1 MSDERDARRAG
12 SEDPRA
18 TPGRR
23 RPSAPV
29 YETPAD
35 RAIREAMERGEFDDL
50 PGSGKPLPPLG
61 DPNDPLWW
69 VRGLA
74 EREQLDFTGA
84 LPPAIALRKEAA
96 GFPESLLDLRS
107 EESVRKVLEDFNKRV
122 RKDRLRLPEP
132 GLPQVLAPT
141 VDVEALVAQWRDLKA
156 AEASRQE
163 AEANAT
169 TQPGHTSSAGASR
182 RRWWRPWRS
191 RRS

>member
-1 MSDERDARRAG
+1 MSNERDPRQVGAEE
-12 SEDPRA
+12 SRA
-18 TPGRR
+18 TPPRS
-23 RPSAPV
+23 RPTAPV

-74 EREQLDFTGA
+74 DREQLDFTGA

-107 EESVRKVLEDFNKRV
+107 EESVRTVLEDFNTRV
-122 RKDRLRLPEP
+122 RRDRLRLPEP

-141 VDVEALVAQWRDLKA
+141 VDVEALVAKWRDLKA
-156 AEASRQE
+156 AEASRPE
-163 AEANAT
+163 AEESET
-169 TQPGHTSSAGASR
+169 TQPGHTPSAGASR

-191 RRS
+191 RRP